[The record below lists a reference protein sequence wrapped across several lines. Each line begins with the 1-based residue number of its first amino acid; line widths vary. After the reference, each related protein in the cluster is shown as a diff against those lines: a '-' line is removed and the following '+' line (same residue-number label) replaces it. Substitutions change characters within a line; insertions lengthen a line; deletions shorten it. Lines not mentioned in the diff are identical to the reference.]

1 MERADVGITE
11 SVMVIIHFRFF
22 KSCNL
27 QSNSLTYFLIITFS
41 VREYIIERE
50 NEENRNYIDKKGM
63 RNNNYAIQYMK
74 WLFSDVIK
82 LF

>member
-11 SVMVIIHFRFF
+11 SVMVIIHFIFF
-22 KSCNL
+22 KSYNL

-50 NEENRNYIDKKGM
+50 NVENIN
-63 RNNNYAIQYMK
+63 
-74 WLFSDVIK
+74 
-82 LF
+82 